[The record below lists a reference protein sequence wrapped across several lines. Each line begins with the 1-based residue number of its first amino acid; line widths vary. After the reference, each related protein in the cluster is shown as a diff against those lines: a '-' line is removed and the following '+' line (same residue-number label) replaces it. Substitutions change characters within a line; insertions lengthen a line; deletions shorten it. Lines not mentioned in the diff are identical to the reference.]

1 MATAHKVLLGILSM
15 VLAGVAVTA
24 EMIFSMVMLQMKW
37 PYWRITS
44 ISCVISAL
52 PMLISLIVTKAR
64 RPSAYQV
71 KWIILMALF
80 SVLYWGLGILAV
92 QVGVDPG
99 DVAALTSINIVA
111 AAVMG
116 RMFLQEHI
124 HVLHFFAVVLSVSGA
139 VLVAQP
145 AFLFASGKGKRGPSF
160 GYACAIASGFLQ
172 GFFFICSRKAGDVPA
187 ALLNMSVLSVG
198 AVLTALLPFVPLVD
212 EAPFSVATSS
222 SPWAVAGW
230 TGVAVLTTMGSTFFS
245 TAGSMLC
252 PAAISAT
259 VYTAASMF
267 FGYLAQTLIFGS
279 TPVLLS
285 ILGAVLMLVAVAIM
299 ALASRDAPAASEEA
313 TDGGAVKRTV
323 SELANATR
331 TVDEDEDDT
340 ESITSFMASE
350 VTDFSFKE
358 SVRFRGQNGRGEAA
372 SVSPQQ
378 VGLPTFTL

>member
-222 SPWAVAGW
+222 LLEAAGW
-230 TGVAVLTTMGSTFFS
+230 TGVAVVTTMSSSIFS
-245 TAGSMLC
+245 VAGSMLC

-267 FGYLAQTLIFGS
+267 LGYMAQTFIFGS
-279 TPVLLS
+279 RPEFLS
-285 ILGAVLMLVAVAIM
+285 VLGAILMLAAVSLM
-299 ALASRDAPAASEEA
+299 ALASRGAPEASNEAAESGAAEETAGESVNANLDADDTQSLSSFVASE
-313 TDGGAVKRTV
+313 
-323 SELANATR
+323 L
-331 TVDEDEDDT
+331 
-340 ESITSFMASE
+340 
-350 VTDFSFKE
+350 TDFSFKE
-358 SVRFRGQNGRGEAA
+358 SIRFRGQLSTTNP
-372 SVSPQQ
+372 VSPQQ
-378 VGLPTFTL
+378 VGMPVFSM